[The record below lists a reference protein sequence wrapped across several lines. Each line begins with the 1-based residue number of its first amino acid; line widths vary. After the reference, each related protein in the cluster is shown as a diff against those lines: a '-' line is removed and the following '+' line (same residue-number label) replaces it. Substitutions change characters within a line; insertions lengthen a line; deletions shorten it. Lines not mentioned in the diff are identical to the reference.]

1 MKRSSAGFA
10 DGASEKMGRRGFLKP
25 GRMFEVLTLPTVFP
39 ALGHDVSKVYWTHP
53 KDLLA
58 QKVSSPP
65 QHYSQYFVAAGAILT
80 V

>member
-1 MKRSSAGFA
+1 MI
-10 DGASEKMGRRGFLKP
+10 
-25 GRMFEVLTLPTVFP
+25 EVLTLPTVFP
-39 ALGHDVSKVYWTHP
+39 ALGPDVSIVYRTHP

-65 QHYSQYFVAAGAILT
+65 TYNSQYFVAADTILT

>member
-1 MKRSSAGFA
+1 
-10 DGASEKMGRRGFLKP
+10 
-25 GRMFEVLTLPTVFP
+25 MFEVLTLPTVFP
-39 ALGHDVSKVYWTHP
+39 ALGHDVSKAYRTHP

-65 QHYSQYFVAAGAILT
+65 QQYSQYFFAAGTILT